1 MTEPSRYQGIL
12 PYPNFGDSTH
22 KTRAGSVLR
31 EQPDPSSPVVSR
43 IPANREVYVLSEAEG
58 PQADWSKVRIRQS
71 RRGDS
76 NIRARIRRLT
86 NSINSLNA
94 RVDTLQRNKNRVL
107 SQIEQDNQ
115 RIEEQGLTSGRIVNR
130 VRLKTRQVRQI
141 TLQSTRAQER
151 LAAQSE
157 QLSELQSQIESR
169 EMQSGYVKTER
180 LERLSATPESIFQDR
195 DIEQENVELEI
206 LTLNGDSRDIWESRS
221 SNIPYH
227 WPFNHTS
234 RVVVN
239 MRYTAA
245 DPLYTSLRKALI
257 EGATIISRF
266 ENKRNDREY
275 ISSLIDDKFPTFQIV
290 EYTATD
296 SLSDSQPSISALIEI
311 KSAALSL
318 LEDINTEVS
327 YSEVQRPIFY
337 MDKGPAHASY
347 PFSDLIFA
355 SYSISGEELEIILN
369 TPEDDGALNYTGEM
383 SPLFNDSVDQTISLL
398 NNFKQQVEAGN
409 VEVSNI
415 NFSDEIEK
423 LNSARDAINTFI
435 IHEWNSSDATTS
447 YEDFSEFPD
456 NSMMDI
462 LFRPS
467 TTGHLAGEIN
477 TILVFEEL
485 IHNSLQLSQE
495 AIDKI
500 NFIASDKT
508 LVLLKSLQ
516 EITIFLSEEDNNI
529 FDFCSSFFPDVTVV
543 DMQDPS
549 NLSARDIIDGISED
563 PNMIERLQGHLD
575 NLFAQSSER
584 RTEYNAAISSY
595 QTRRARHR
603 QAISEAESSVDDFF
617 ESISDFI
624 EKIDEYSGSIDQSY
638 GKIINKV
645 DINEIVEEALKC
657 LARQAGLSFG
667 DLNNEYYSGLGNIPR
682 PDKPFFDLAKTTL
695 PSLDSFLLPDL
706 ERRPV
711 NDLLSQFTESLEK
724 TLKELILHT
733 LIETFKK
740 VVMLALKN
748 ACTESKENPASA
760 SVPNSFLQEGYADSL
775 DSLSGDLG
783 SILPATDWCS
793 LFNGTATDEALV
805 ASLRVIEIR
814 YPTIH
819 ESLRPKNINSV
830 RNLFVEMGRF
840 VDLPDCSEAFA
851 TGVCVDRDA
860 IARNRIRTILR
871 SDEITDEQVSD
882 YITSENQRRQD
893 IISLLEDVQSG
904 SIVDDIS
911 GRISSLAD
919 RSILADPT
927 MKDSY
932 QKTINSMYS
941 GLYSSFDDGVDTFKS
956 LIVTTENK
964 AERNDEGK
972 IEIKVNKTCLQGVR
986 NSLEDANSFFYNEY
1000 TYEDGKKYRGFS
1012 IKTSANP
1019 EESLSTIREI
1029 LSSTEDVGASGASLV
1044 SSIDFDAISQN
1055 SYIEIDYII
1064 KDYDL
1069 GSYTIV
1075 VSNSDESL
1083 FSYSGTDTNLIRR
1096 ASGRDPVTGQTRY
1109 SPVRNSKSYLD
1120 SAYKDAIS
1128 KSYSDAKI
1136 DIRNLATNTLLSE
1149 SQKDQVFQKI
1159 HDGTYPLLV
1168 EKMYEFISKKMSKSP
1183 FFKNIQSE
1191 DDKQTPVIET
1201 LNLYRKCDGSS
1212 MLSSQDVN
1220 SGLSNKMK
1228 EAGDNKDKIVDSLV
1242 STISKTTVRAYVYD
1256 YFLRSIF
1263 TSSMIRDDEKS
1274 FISDS
1279 FVNVYKTEIMREM
1292 IEKFQEG
1299 SEYIKGLFRTS
1310 SMSELEILVEE
1321 EVKQQLNEIREASKE
1336 SFEFNKEI
1344 PSLTELLAKE
1354 FIPKCDIPMTGKE
1367 ELSTIFGETTSYH
1380 FLDKRVMDDE
1390 SENDSSIF
1398 LERLIRVH
1406 PIRPGDEYHSSLPVE
1421 IKNYSYLNKIGDASS
1436 YVMNLKE
1443 FNKLLNNL
1451 HPRDKFRKLSL
1462 ESSDIEV
1469 GDTLSYSDG
1478 SGCTKVSDYW
1488 GVSLERAKK
1497 ICEIYDEEVQ
1507 GAETLDGFQ
1516 AFLYGAD
1523 APLAD
1528 AIHDRV
1534 WSDRIDDTA
1543 QTRLFGGSTAYGR
1556 RISSIRKVVKNL
1568 CGYTEYSKENQYDA
1582 DVLFEHFFSS
1592 ADSASGSI
1600 GSRSAADIQA
1610 GIARFCFAK
1619 RLGRLEEELEKYY
1632 NEKINSYSSSG
1643 LGLSNDERRRARSYR
1658 DEYRNAA
1665 YSQCPPAE
1673 SELEDLNKPL
1683 FKKVEF
1689 CYRLCTLA
1697 NTNDSK
1703 VRIKSISS
1711 DEPAEFISIDKKET
1725 TVESPGP
1732 EFMTSIHDAEII
1744 KALNEPWMH
1753 SYLEKYGRERLF
1765 GQSPLYTFPGSPAP
1779 FIEIGYSNADRSAI
1793 SHLRDKFDDD
1803 NYDDYDDLFG
1813 DNDYKNGPD
1822 PLRKEYFESPFDG
1835 FGKFFAQRITYLSTK
1850 DGFFEMLNKIIPH
1863 DNWYEYLL
1871 NGPDDCSAEDLIS
1884 RHQHVKDNVLPKL
1897 DSLRENPSL
1906 IEQVEE
1912 GGFARDLWNTLRNNK
1927 DMRKPW
1933 LLNRKHNVVNQAWG
1947 ADAHEILYR
1956 IYLYL
1961 SIVTDINF
1969 EVNDGVV
1976 KRTNSIKLEV
1986 PEGNISGPAALT
1998 TGLEEIIEASLSP
2011 AELEYEYGDTSYNL
2025 DDNQLMFV
2033 RASEGNLDY
2042 IFSERAYQYEE
2053 VPESSDLETL
2063 IISGTAAKSVRTL
2076 FNLKYSI
2083 PLAEERTLLPSSVNT
2098 VSEFTSQYEEFGDSI
2113 ENLLLDKLSE
2123 NRDFVNFVYKSFP
2136 VNEIQ
2141 EMINLLLF
2149 YSVGYQS
2156 NTSYAFSSTKFLL
2169 KTFYDSAS
2177 TGGEIK
2183 SPEITRLGGEDGIT
2197 KAIKDATRSDA
2208 DIENYG
2214 DIFKNSGTFL
2224 IKAVAKAPIMIVKGL
2239 AETADPNIK
2248 VSKRIKNRTLKEA
2261 RKKIEKA
2268 RKATQKAIDQAEI
2281 TGIEVP
2287 EIPEVPKLPDIPL
2300 APISFGLS
2308 FFIPPTPL
2316 TLTYLGL
2323 DLGDSAYEKLERL
2336 MKRRRKTSE
2345 SEEELPTSILEDL
2358 EIIDKTSC
2366 DS

>member
-12 PYPNFGDSTH
+12 PYPNFGESTH
-22 KTRAGSVLR
+22 KTRRNTILR
-31 EQPDPSSPVVSR
+31 ESPDSSSTIVAR
-43 IPANREVYVLSEAEG
+43 MPANRELYVLSEAEG
-58 PQADWSKVRIRQS
+58 SDGTWSKIRIRES
-71 RRGDS
+71 ASGDANTRS
-76 NIRARIRRLT
+76 RIRRLT
-86 NSINSLNA
+86 NSNNNLN
-94 RVDTLQRNKNRVL
+94 RRLSTLERNKNRIL
-107 SQIEQDNQ
+107 LQIEQDNR
-115 RIEEQGLTSGRIVNR
+115 RIEEQSLTSGRIVNR
-130 VRLKTRQVRQI
+130 VRLKTRQIAQITRQI
-141 TLQSTRAQER
+141 QQSQETLSSQS
-151 LAAQSE
+151 SE
-157 QLSELQSQIESR
+157 LSELQSRIDSR
-169 EMQSGYVKTER
+169 ENQNGYVKTNN
-180 LERLSATPESIFQDR
+180 LVKLPDVPDSIFEGSE
-195 DIEQENVELEI
+195 IEQEDVQLDV
-206 LTLNGDSRDIWESRS
+206 LTFNGDSRDVWESRVP
-221 SNIPYH
+221 NMPYH
-227 WPFNHTS
+227 WPFNHTN
-234 RVVVN
+234 RVVIN
-239 MRYTAA
+239 MGYTAA
-245 DPLYTSLRKALI
+245 DPLYVSLRKALI
-257 EGATIISRF
+257 EGASFICRH
-266 ENKRNDREY
+266 ENKRSDRDY
-275 ISSLIDDKFPTFQIV
+275 ISSLINDKFSTFQIV
-290 EYTATD
+290 EYSATD
-296 SLSDSQPSISALIEI
+296 DLSETQPRLSTLIEI

-318 LEDINTEVS
+318 LESSEESNEAESPRADNIGDLPFDVS
-327 YSEVQRPIFY
+327 IFS
-337 MDKGPAHASY
+337 SY
-347 PFSDLIFA
+347 PLST
-355 SYSISGEELEIILN
+355 SSESPYSVNQEGRPAEQVAPHFLSFNSGI
-369 TPEDDGALNYTGEM
+369 D
-383 SPLFNDSVDQTISLL
+383 SVVSLFNE
-398 NNFKQQVEAGN
+398 FKEQVSSGN
-409 VEVSNI
+409 IRATNI
-415 NFSDEIEK
+415 
-423 LNSARDAINTFI
+423 
-435 IHEWNSSDATTS
+435 
-447 YEDFSEFPD
+447 DFSEEKNKINSIKNLVNFLVLKEWNDSAETTQSYSGFSSFPAD
-456 NSMMDI
+456 SIIDI
-462 LFRPS
+462 IFQPS
-467 TTGHLAGEIN
+467 EDEEYPIGQIK
-477 TILVFEEL
+477 TILVTDNLSSIQISE
-485 IHNSLQLSQE
+485 NS
-495 AIDKI
+495 ITNI
-500 NFIASDKT
+500 NQGASSKSY
-508 LVLLKSLQ
+508 VLLKSLQ
-516 EITIFLSEEDNNI
+516 EISLIEDNNI
-529 FDFCSSFFPDVTVV
+529 FNFCSNFFPDVTVV
-543 DMQDPS
+543 QMQDPD

-595 QTRRARHR
+595 QTRRARHI
-603 QAISEAESSVDDFF
+603 QAISEAESSVDNFF

-624 EKIDEYSGSIDQSY
+624 EKIDEYSGSVDQSY

-695 PSLDSFLLPDL
+695 PSLESFLLPDL

-711 NDLLSQFTESLEK
+711 NDLLTQFTESLEK
-724 TLKELILHT
+724 TLSDLILHT

-748 ACTESKENPASA
+748 ACTESKENPTSS

-775 DSLSGDLG
+775 DSLTGDLG
-783 SILPATDWCS
+783 SVLPATDWCS

-819 ESLRPKNINSV
+819 ASLRPRNINSV
-830 RNLFVEMGRF
+830 RNLFVEVGRF

-851 TGVCVDRDA
+851 SGVCVDRDA
-860 IARNRIRTILR
+860 VARNRIRTILR
-871 SDEITDEQVSD
+871 SDDITDDQIGD

-904 SIVDDIS
+904 SIVNDIS

-919 RSILADPT
+919 RSILADPA
-927 MKDSY
+927 MNDSY

-941 GLYSSFDDGVDTFKS
+941 GLYSSFDDGLDTFKS
-956 LIVTTENK
+956 LIITTENK
-964 AERNDEGK
+964 VERNDDGK
-972 IEIKVNKTCLQGVR
+972 AEIKVNKACLRGVK

-1000 TYEDGKKYRGFS
+1000 TYEDGNKYRGFS
-1012 IKTSANP
+1012 VKTSASP
-1019 EESLSTIREI
+1019 EESLSTIKEI
-1029 LSSTEDVGASGASLV
+1029 LSSTSDVGASGASLV

-1064 KDYDL
+1064 KDYEL

-1083 FSYSGTDTNLIRR
+1083 FSYSGTDTNLRRR
-1096 ASGRDPVTGQTRY
+1096 ASGRDPITGQTKY

-1136 DIRNLATNTLLSE
+1136 DIRNIRTSSLLSE
-1149 SQKDQVFQKI
+1149 SQKDQVFQNI

-1183 FFKNIQSE
+1183 FFKNIESE
-1191 DDKQTPVIET
+1191 DDNQTPVIET
-1201 LNLYRKCDGSS
+1201 LNLSRKCDGSS

-1220 SGLSNKMK
+1220 SGLSSKMK
-1228 EAGDNKDKIVDSLV
+1228 ESGDNKNKIVDSLV
-1242 STISKTTVRAYVYD
+1242 DTISKTTVRTYVYD

-1263 TSSMIRDDEKS
+1263 TSSMIREDEKS
-1274 FISDS
+1274 FISES
-1279 FVNVYKTEIMREM
+1279 LVSVYKTEIMREM

-1299 SEYIKGLFRTS
+1299 EEYIKGLFRTS
-1310 SMSELEILVEE
+1310 SMNELEANVEA
-1321 EVKQQLNEIREASKE
+1321 EVKQQLSEIRQASRE

-1354 FIPKCDIPMTGKE
+1354 FIPKCDVPMTGIN
-1367 ELSTIFGETTSYH
+1367 ELSEIFGETTTYH

-1406 PIRPGDEYHSSLPVE
+1406 PIRFGEEHHSSLPVE
-1421 IKNYSYLNKIGDASS
+1421 IKNYSYFNKIGNASS

-1469 GDTLSYSDG
+1469 GDTLSYSDD

-1516 AFLYGAD
+1516 ALLYGAD

-1543 QTRLFGGSTAYGR
+1543 QTRFFGGSTAYGR
-1556 RISSIRKVVKNL
+1556 RISSIRKVVKSL

-1600 GSRSAADIQA
+1600 GRRSAADIQS

-1632 NEKINSYSSSG
+1632 NEKIDSYRNSG
-1643 LGLSNDERRRARSYR
+1643 FGLSGDERRRAKSYR

-1711 DEPAEFISIDKKET
+1711 DEPAEFTSIDKKET

-1753 SYLEKYGRERLF
+1753 SYLEKYGSERLF
-1765 GQSPLYTFPGSPAP
+1765 GSPEITFPGTPGVL
-1779 FIEIGYSNADRSAI
+1779 IEIGYSNADRSAI
-1793 SHLRDKFDDD
+1793 THLRDKFDDD

-1813 DNDYKNGPD
+1813 DNDYKHGPD
-1822 PLRKEYFESPFDG
+1822 PLRKEYFQSPFDG

-1863 DNWYEYLL
+1863 DNWYEHLL

-1884 RHQHVKDNVLPKL
+1884 RHQHVKTNVLPKL
-1897 DSLRENPSL
+1897 DLLKDNPSL

-1912 GGFARDLWNTLRNNK
+1912 GGFARDLWNTLRGNK

-1933 LLNRKHNVVNQAWG
+1933 LLNRKHDRVEQAWG
-1947 ADAHEILYR
+1947 AAAHEILYR

-1976 KRTNSIKLEV
+1976 KRTSTIKFEV
-1986 PEGNISGPAALT
+1986 PEENTSGPAALT

-2113 ENLLLDKLSE
+2113 EDLLLDKLSE

-2177 TGGEIK
+2177 TGGEVK

-2224 IKAVAKAPIMIVKGL
+2224 IKAIAKAPIMIVKGL

-2281 TGIEVP
+2281 AGIEVP

-2336 MKRRRKTSE
+2336 MKRRRKAPE

>member
-1 MTEPSRYQGIL
+1 MTEPSRYQGVL

-31 EQPDPSSPVVSR
+31 EQPDPSSPVMSR

-58 PQADWSKVRIRQS
+58 PQADWSKIRIIQAL
-71 RRGDS
+71 RGDS

-86 NSINSLNA
+86 NSINNLNT
-94 RVDTLQRNKNRVL
+94 RIDTLQRNKNRIL
-107 SQIEQDNQ
+107 SQISQDNQ

-130 VRLKTRQVRQI
+130 VRLKTAQVRQI

-151 LAAQSE
+151 LTAQSE

-169 EMQSGYVKTER
+169 EAQFGYMKTER
-180 LERLSATPESIFQDR
+180 LESLSTTPESIFQGR
-195 DIEQENVELEI
+195 DIEQENVELDI
-206 LTLNGDSRDIWESRS
+206 LTFNGDSRDIWESRDP
-221 SNIPYH
+221 NIPYH
-227 WPFNHTS
+227 WPFNHTN

-239 MRYTAA
+239 MRYR
-245 DPLYTSLRKALI
+245 DDEPLHTSLRKALI
-257 EGATIISRF
+257 DGATNISRF
-266 ENKRNDREY
+266 ENKRHDREY
-275 ISSLIDDKFPTFQIV
+275 ILSLIGDRFSTFQIV
-290 EYTATD
+290 DYTVTE
-296 SLSDSQPSISALIEI
+296 SLLSSISVLIEI

-318 LEDINTEVS
+318 LEDFNKES
-327 YSEVQRPIFY
+327 SNSEIQRPIFY
-337 MDKGPAHASY
+337 LEQSPAYPNY

-369 TPEDDGALNYTGEM
+369 IPEEDGALNYTGEM
-383 SPLFNDSVDQTISLL
+383 QPRFNDSVEQTISLL
-398 NNFKQQVEAGN
+398 NNFKQQVESGN
-409 VEVSNI
+409 VEVKNI

-423 LNSARDAINTFI
+423 LTSVSEAINSFVI
-435 IHEWNSSDATTS
+435 NEWNSSGATTS
-447 YEDFSEFPD
+447 YESLSNFPD

-462 LFRPS
+462 IFRPS
-467 TTGHLAGEIN
+467 TTGHLAGEVN
-477 TILVFEEL
+477 TILIFEESL
-485 IHNSLQLSQE
+485 NNSLQLSQE
-495 AIDKI
+495 SI
-500 NFIASDKT
+500 NRINSIASDKT

-529 FDFCSSFFPDVTVV
+529 YDFCSSFFPDVTVIN
-543 DMQDPS
+543 MQDPS

-575 NLFAQSSER
+575 SLFAQSSER

-595 QTRRARHR
+595 QTRRARHI

-624 EKIDEYSGSIDQSY
+624 EKIDEYSGSVDQSY

-645 DINEIVEEALKC
+645 DINEIIEEALKC

-904 SIVDDIS
+904 SVVDDIS
-911 GRISSLAD
+911 GRISNLAD

-1096 ASGRDPVTGQTRY
+1096 ASGRDPRTGQTRY

-1136 DIRNLATNTLLSE
+1136 DIKNVVTDTLLSE
-1149 SQKDQVFQKI
+1149 SQKDQVFQNI

-1201 LNLYRKCDGSS
+1201 LNLSRKCDGSS

-1220 SGLSNKMK
+1220 SGLSKNMK

-1263 TSSMIRDDEKS
+1263 TSSMIREDEKS

-1279 FVNVYKTEIMREM
+1279 FVSVYKTEIMREM

-1299 SEYIKGLFRTS
+1299 EKYIKGLFKTS
-1310 SMSELEILVEE
+1310 SMGELETLIEE
-1321 EVKQQLNEIREASKE
+1321 EVRQQLSEIRQASRE

-1354 FIPKCDIPMTGKE
+1354 FIPKCDVPMTGKE
-1367 ELSTIFGETTSYH
+1367 ELSAILGETTTYH
-1380 FLDKRVMDDE
+1380 FLDRRAMDDE
-1390 SENDSSIF
+1390 SENDSPIF

-1406 PIRPGDEYHSSLPVE
+1406 PIKNGDEYYSSLPE
-1421 IKNYSYLNKIGDASS
+1421 QIKFSPYFNKIGNASS

-1451 HPRDKFRKLSL
+1451 HPKDKFRKLSL

-1497 ICEIYDEEVQ
+1497 ICEIHDEEVQ
-1507 GAETLDGFQ
+1507 RVEATEGAR
-1516 AFLYGAD
+1516 AALYVAD
-1523 APLAD
+1523 SPLVD

-1534 WSDRIDDTA
+1534 WSDRRDDTA
-1543 QTRLFGGSTAYGR
+1543 QRRVFGGSTAYGK

-1592 ADSASGSI
+1592 ADSASGNV

-1632 NEKINSYSSSG
+1632 NEKIDSYG
-1643 LGLSNDERRRARSYR
+1643 HIATRDERRQAGRYR

-1697 NTNDSK
+1697 NTNDSRI
-1703 VRIKSISS
+1703 RIKSISS

-1732 EFMTSIHDAEII
+1732 EFMTSIYDAEIQ

-1753 SYLEKYGRERLF
+1753 SYLEKYDRERLL
-1765 GQSPLYTFPGSPAP
+1765 QTDAELSFPEAGVPTASTLGS
-1779 FIEIGYSNADRSAI
+1779 YSNDDRSAI
-1793 SHLRDKFDDD
+1793 RHLRSKFDDD

-1863 DNWYEYLL
+1863 NNWYEYLL

-1884 RHQHVKDNVLPKL
+1884 RHQHVKFNILPKL

-1906 IEQVEE
+1906 IEQIEE

-1933 LLNRKHNVVNQAWG
+1933 LLNRKHDKVNQEWG

-1969 EVNDGVV
+1969 EVNDGV
-1976 KRTNSIKLEV
+1976 IKNTDTIKSEV
-1986 PEGNISGPAALT
+1986 PEENTSGPAALT
-1998 TGLEEIIEASLSP
+1998 AGLEEIIDASLSP
-2011 AELEYEYGDTSYNL
+2011 AELDYEYGNTSYNL
-2025 DDNQLMFV
+2025 VDNQLMFEKS
-2033 RASEGNLDY
+2033 SEDNLDY

-2053 VPESSDLETL
+2053 VPESSDIETL
-2063 IISGTAAKSVRTL
+2063 IGSGSHVFTVRAH
-2076 FNLKYSI
+2076 FNIKYSI

-2113 ENLLLDKLSE
+2113 EDLLLDKLSE
-2123 NRDFVNFVYKSFP
+2123 NRDFINFVYKSFP
-2136 VNEIQ
+2136 VREIQ

-2281 TGIEVP
+2281 TGVEVP

-2336 MKRRRKTSE
+2336 TKRRRKAQE
-2345 SEEELPTSILEDL
+2345 SEEELPTSILENL